1 MYMIAILVIL
11 IYITVAKYNQKGDKI
26 MKVNKMTFLF
36 SVSILLGACG
46 TGETEADEIVDLSQ
60 EESSTEDVEQSASED
75 TEIEKNETD
84 DVPEDFEGEYDLNF
98 TFISTPSADQYFD
111 EESYLDLAD
120 LNQQHYRSPNSRYVF
135 TLPSEELGEGYL
147 DYFYINTGEY
157 FERND
162 SPEVITYFEGLGF
175 DIEFIDELM
184 QEDTMPLR
192 SEFIEMR
199 YSDSLNTLEELGKDL
214 EKVVSPSY
222 RGNESYNIG
231 FQSQPTI
238 WHPGFAPSNITENVP
253 DREFSINTE
262 GYHPRTA
269 LQRGDSLG
277 EHVIEVIDLSSDER
291 FTEEE
296 GFIYPENSDDE
307 EDAFA
312 GMILYENSDYQV
324 VLFMTEA
331 DLAVGATTLIN
342 ENIVL
347 TPSEQ
352 EERETLAESIRED
365 LLNLLQGEEIQS
377 IFAEHLGE

>member
-1 MYMIAILVIL
+1 
-11 IYITVAKYNQKGDKI
+11 
-26 MKVNKMTFLF
+26 MKLKKLTFLF
-36 SVSILLGACG
+36 SASMLLVACG
-46 TGETEADEIVDLSQ
+46 TGETEADETVDVSQ
-60 EESSTEDVEQSASED
+60 EENSTDDIEQSDSE
-75 TEIEKNETD
+75 ETD
-84 DVPEDFEGEYDLNF
+84 DAPEDFEGEYDLNF
-98 TFISTPSADQYFD
+98 TFIATPSADQYFD
-111 EESYLDLAD
+111 EEGYLDLAD
-120 LNQQHYRSPNSRYVF
+120 LNQQHYRSPNRRYVF

-199 YSDSLNTLEELGKDL
+199 YSDSLNTLEELGEDL

-253 DREFSINTE
+253 DREYSINTE
-262 GYHPRTA
+262 DYHPRTQ
-269 LQRGDSLG
+269 LQRNDYLGMEG
-277 EHVIEVIDLSSDER
+277 EHIIEVIDLSNEKK
-291 FTEEE
+291 FTEDE
-296 GFIYPENSDDE
+296 GILYPENNDNKE
-307 EDAFA
+307 ESFV
-312 GMILYENSDYQV
+312 GKILYENSSYQV
-324 VLFMTEA
+324 LIFMTGSN
-331 DLAVGATTLIN
+331 LAVGATTVTN
-342 ENIVL
+342 GNTVL